1 MYLTLLQMVLS
12 VVSGILV
19 GFSLGLIGGGGSI
32 LAVPLLLYLVGLNSV
47 PGAAHIAL
55 GTTALA
61 VGLNA
66 YVNSYMH
73 VRKHNVAPRIG
84 GIFAGVG
91 LVGSLIGAYLG
102 HITPG
107 SSLLLY
113 FSAVMMILGAY
124 IAISKRASG
133 AGTHEEGP
141 RLAEARRRC
150 PGLNAGKMLIVAGAG
165 LAVGLLSGY
174 FGIGGGFLIV
184 PALIFSSGICMTLAV
199 GTSLLSVGTFG
210 LATGLEYMFYGDV
223 ALAISILYLIGG
235 VIGGYAGTSLAV
247 RIPRDRLRVIYGII
261 IVVVGIYMM
270 LKIMG
275 YA

>member
-1 MYLTLLQMVLS
+1 MYITLLQMVLS

-32 LAVPLLLYLVGLNSV
+32 LAIPLLLYLVGLSSV
-47 PGAAHIAL
+47 PNAAHIAL

-66 YVNSYMH
+66 YINSYMH
-73 VRKHNVAPRIG
+73 VRKHNIAPRIG
-84 GIFAGVG
+84 GVFAGVG

-107 SSLLLY
+107 TSLLLY
-113 FSAVMMILGAY
+113 FSIVMIILGAY
-124 IAISKRASG
+124 IAISRRASS
-133 AGTHEEGP
+133 AGTREEGP
-141 RLAEARRRC
+141 ALAEARRRC
-150 PGLNAGKMLIVAGAG
+150 PDLNAKRIAIVAVAG

-184 PALIFSSGICMTLAV
+184 PALIFSSGICITLAV

-210 LATGLEYMFYGDV
+210 IASGLEYMFYGDV
-223 ALAISILYLIGG
+223 ILAISLLYLLGG

-247 RIPRDRLRVIYGII
+247 SIPRDRLRIIYGAI

-270 LKIMG
+270 LRTMG
-275 YA
+275 IA

>member
-1 MYLTLLQMVLS
+1 VYLTLLQMVLS

-32 LAVPLLLYLVGLNSV
+32 LAVPLLLYLVGLDSV
-47 PGAAHIAL
+47 PNAAHIAL

>member
-1 MYLTLLQMVLS
+1 MILS
-12 VVSGILV
+12 AVSGVLV

-32 LAVPLLLYLVGLNSV
+32 LAVPLLLYLVGLSSMPN
-47 PGAAHIAL
+47 AAHIAL

-66 YVNSYMH
+66 YINSYMH

-84 GIFAGVG
+84 GAFAGVG
-91 LVGSLIGAYLG
+91 LIGSLIGAYLG

-107 SSLLLY
+107 TSLLLY
-113 FSAVMMILGAY
+113 FSFVMIALGVY
-124 IAISKRASG
+124 IAISRRASG
-133 AGTHEEGP
+133 AGTSGERA
-141 RLAEARRRC
+141 RLEEARRRC
-150 PGLNAGKMLIVAGAG
+150 PGLSARKLLATAGAG
-165 LAVGLLSGY
+165 FAVGLVSGY

-184 PALIFSSGICMTLAV
+184 PALIFSSGICITLAV

-210 LATGLEYMFYGDV
+210 LASGLEYMFYGDV
-223 ALAISILYLIGG
+223 ILVISLLYLLGG
-235 VIGGYAGTSLAV
+235 VLGGYAGTSLAV
-247 RIPRDRLRVIYGII
+247 RIPRDRLRVAYGAI

-270 LKIMG
+270 LRILG

>member
-1 MYLTLLQMVLS
+1 VYLTLLQMVLS

-32 LAVPLLLYLVGLNSV
+32 LAVPLLLYLVGLDSV
-47 PGAAHIAL
+47 PNAAHIAL

-113 FSAVMMILGAY
+113 FSAVMIILGAY

>member
-1 MYLTLLQMVLS
+1 VYLTPLQMVLS
-12 VVSGILV
+12 AVSGILV

-32 LAVPLLLYLVGLNSV
+32 LAVPLLLYLVGLDSV
-47 PGAAHIAL
+47 PNAAHIAL

-124 IAISKRASG
+124 IAISRRASG

-150 PGLNAGKMLIVAGAG
+150 PGLNAGKILIVAGAG

-261 IVVVGIYMM
+261 IVIVGIYMM

>member
-1 MYLTLLQMVLS
+1 MDLTPLQMILS

-32 LAVPLLLYLVGLNSV
+32 LAVPLLLYLVGLSSV
-47 PGAAHIAL
+47 PNAAHIAL

-73 VRKHNVAPRIG
+73 LRKRNVAPRVG
-84 GIFAGVG
+84 GVFAGVG
-91 LVGSLIGAYLG
+91 LVGSLLGAYLG

-107 SSLLLY
+107 TSLLLY
-113 FSAVMMILGAY
+113 FSVVMMILGAY
-124 IAISKRASG
+124 IAVSRRASG

-141 RLAEARRRC
+141 VLAEARRRC
-150 PGLNAGKMLIVAGAG
+150 PGLNLRRAIAVAAAGFV
-165 LAVGLLSGY
+165 VGLLSGY

-184 PALIFSSGICMTLAV
+184 PALIFSSGMCITLAV

-210 LATGLEYMFYGDV
+210 LASGLEYMFYGDV
-223 ALAISILYLIGG
+223 ILAISLLYLIGG
-235 VIGGYAGTSLAV
+235 IAGGYVGTSLAV
-247 RIPRDRLRVIYGII
+247 RAPRDKLRIIYGAI
-261 IVVVGIYMM
+261 IVAVGIYM
-270 LKIMG
+270 LFRTLGI
-275 YA
+275 A

>member
-1 MYLTLLQMVLS
+1 VYLTLLQMVLS
-12 VVSGILV
+12 AVSGILV

-32 LAVPLLLYLVGLNSV
+32 LAVPLLLYLVGLDSV
-47 PGAAHIAL
+47 PNAAHIAL

-113 FSAVMMILGAY
+113 FSAVMIILGAY

-184 PALIFSSGICMTLAV
+184 PALIFSSGICVTLAV

-261 IVVVGIYMM
+261 IVVVGIYML

>member
-1 MYLTLLQMVLS
+1 VYLTLLQMVLS
-12 VVSGILV
+12 AVSGILV

-32 LAVPLLLYLVGLNSV
+32 LAVPLLLYLVGLDSV
-47 PGAAHIAL
+47 PNAAHIAL

-124 IAISKRASG
+124 IAISRRASG
-133 AGTHEEGP
+133 AGTREEGP
-141 RLAEARRRC
+141 RLSEARRRC

-210 LATGLEYMFYGDV
+210 LASGLEYMFYGDV
-223 ALAISILYLIGG
+223 ILLISLLYLVGG

-247 RIPRDRLRVIYGII
+247 RTPRDRLRVIYGII
-261 IVVVGIYMM
+261 IVIVGIYMA
-270 LKIMG
+270 LKVMG

>member
-1 MYLTLLQMVLS
+1 MVLS
-12 VVSGILV
+12 AVSGILV

-32 LAVPLLLYLVGLNSV
+32 LAVPLLLYLVGLDSV
-47 PGAAHIAL
+47 PNAAHIAL

-124 IAISKRASG
+124 IAISRRASG
-133 AGTHEEGP
+133 AGTREEGP
-141 RLAEARRRC
+141 RLSEARRRC

-270 LKIMG
+270 LKVMG

>member
-1 MYLTLLQMVLS
+1 VYLTPLQMVLS
-12 VVSGILV
+12 AVSGILV

-32 LAVPLLLYLVGLNSV
+32 LAVPLLLYLVGLDSV
-47 PGAAHIAL
+47 PNAAHIAL

-133 AGTHEEGP
+133 AGIHEEGP

-150 PGLNAGKMLIVAGAG
+150 PGLNAGKILIVAGAG

-261 IVVVGIYMM
+261 IVIVGIYMV

>member
-1 MYLTLLQMVLS
+1 MYLTPLQMVLS

-32 LAVPLLLYLVGLNSV
+32 MAVPLLLYLVGIDSV

-66 YVNSYMH
+66 YINSYMH

-91 LVGSLIGAYLG
+91 LIGSLIGAYLG

-141 RLAEARRRC
+141 RLADARRRC
-150 PGLNAGKMLIVAGAG
+150 PGLSARTALAVAGAG
-165 LAVGLLSGY
+165 FSVGLLSGY

-210 LATGLEYMFYGDV
+210 LASGLEYMFYGDV
-223 ALAISILYLIGG
+223 ILLISLLYLVGG

-247 RIPRDRLRVIYGII
+247 RTPRDRLRAIYGII
-261 IVVVGIYMM
+261 IVIVGIYMA
-270 LKIMG
+270 LKVMG

>member
-1 MYLTLLQMVLS
+1 VYLTPLQMVLS

-32 LAVPLLLYLVGLNSV
+32 LAVPLLLYLVGLDSV
-47 PGAAHIAL
+47 PNAAHIAL

>member
-32 LAVPLLLYLVGLNSV
+32 LAVPLLLYLVGLDSV
-47 PGAAHIAL
+47 PNAAHIAL

-113 FSAVMMILGAY
+113 FSAVMIILGAY

-261 IVVVGIYMM
+261 IVIVGIYMM